1 MIENMISLDYLI
13 HVYYL
18 FYIYTEV
25 QMPYLGYHFSS
36 KLCKFSNQ
44 WHVTVIQK
52 ILKLPAF

>member
-1 MIENMISLDYLI
+1 MIKNIDIWITWNMIDNMINFDYLI

-36 KLCKFSNQ
+36 KLCKFS
-44 WHVTVIQK
+44 K
-52 ILKLPAF
+52 D